1 MGRGSFYF
9 PALPPVHHRNSS
21 FSSVPPGSPSLSSVF
36 SFVFYFFFFFL
47 FNFTPCKF
55 LVVGALPLFRAVSS
69 GLNEASCRD
78 AAVPRQEARRCDVP
92 VPLSATTLV
101 PRSFRAPFAR
111 EIVRQIGRNE
121 RPGSRRTRKNAAPS
135 CNFY

>member
-9 PALPPVHHRNSS
+9 PALSPVRHRNSS
-21 FSSVPPGSPSLSSVF
+21 FSSVRPLFLLFSPLF
-36 SFVFYFFFFFL
+36 SIFFL
-47 FNFTPCKF
+47 FNFSPCKF

>member
-21 FSSVPPGSPSLSSVF
+21 FSSVPPGLPSLSSVF

-121 RPGSRRTRKNAAPS
+121 RPGS
-135 CNFY
+135 